1 MEKIKK
7 IIKTLFIVFLG
18 VIFSLYLITLFNPYV
33 KILYDTDTQSFYL
46 SFYQKILSEEKFE
59 ILLQRLLDS
68 NDIETIESIGYFCN
82 EKKLC
87 SQIKKLKLKEKELN
101 NFKNDTVWKTQI
113 DFSYSRGSNVL
124 FFKENQTFKNNIY
137 ELNIKCN

>member
-82 EKKLC
+82 EKKLS